1 MQKKIIALILA
12 LSMVAALF
20 VGCQTPATD
29 DPGTPMEAPATNP
42 DAEATEEPI
51 TVETFEGD
59 FTYQDSVS
67 VMATNWNPHTYQ
79 TQDDAYPSDTA
90 RIRIGLYDLIFNDEI
105 HPVEG
110 KEPFAGY
117 VVLPEMAA
125 SLPVD
130 VTEQVKAEH
139 PEFNIPEDMTSGYAY
154 TIDLNPDAC
163 WEDGTP
169 INADT
174 YVYSMQKL
182 LDPKL
187 LNYRAT
193 DYYAQ
198 NFSIAGAEEYANAGR
213 TVDLDNYAMSGYTLE
228 DLTLGEDGQYV
239 SPEGSPMFVGVNFD
253 LSWTAQSGG
262 TLQELVEA
270 SGDQYFN
277 MERWEE
283 LVALADEN
291 GLAPL
296 TEDSYAMLVSVI
308 STDAWMEDES
318 NAPCYFVERKTYPEV
333 DFSTVGLYK
342 SGDYQITLVL
352 DKALAGFNLYYSL
365 TSNWIVKE
373 DLYESCLT
381 SSTGADGVEVWSSTY
396 NTSVETTSS
405 YGPYKLVEFQTD
417 KFMRY
422 EKNENWYGW
431 TDGKHIYKDPV
442 DGKYYPMYQTTA
454 IECEV
459 VEEADTRKLMFLK
472 GELMGYGLQTE
483 DFDTYRNSDYCYAT
497 PAETIF
503 FLILNGYLEAIQ
515 NREAAADFDQS
526 QYDLETMT
534 VLEFRKAVALTYDK
548 ELFAATV
555 SPARSGGYGVI
566 GSAYVWD
573 VETGSLYRDTDQAKQ
588 ALCNAYSVDVS
599 QYASLDEAA
608 ASITGYDP
616 EAAKEFYAE
625 AFTKALEAGYI
636 TDEDGDGISDQTVR
650 IEYCISADSTFMTQ
664 TIDYLNEK
672 MAEVT
677 AGTPFEGKVQFVKS
691 APYGTDWSNKI
702 KQGLSDT
709 VLAGWSGSV
718 LDPFGLSDLYVNP
731 SYQYD
736 AAWFDATTVSMTL
749 DVEVDGEVK
758 TLTMNLRQWSD
769 ALNGLAVTA
778 DDGNTY
784 NFGNGMADPQVRL
797 TILAGI
803 ETQILGTYN
812 YLPMLQEGSMALLSQ
827 QVYYVIEEYNP
838 ILGRGGIQYL
848 KYNYN
853 DTEWAAYVAENGG
866 ELTY

>member
-1 MQKKIIALILA
+1 MQKKILA
-12 LSMVAALF
+12 LLLALVMAVAVFA
-20 VGCQTPATD
+20 GCQTPAEPSD
-29 DPGTPMEAPATNP
+29 ATSAP
-42 DAEATEEPI
+42 DASGDPSGEATDAPEAD
-51 TVETFEGD
+51 TY
-59 FTYQDSVS
+59 TYQDSVS

-79 TQDDAYPSDTA
+79 TADDAYPVDTA
-90 RIRIGLYDLIFNDEI
+90 DIRIGLYELIFNDEL

-110 KEPFAGY
+110 KEPFTGY

-139 PEFNIPEDMTSGYAY
+139 PEFGIPEDMTSGYAY

-187 LNYRAT
+187 LNYRAV
-193 DYYAQ
+193 DYYGQ

-270 SGDQYFN
+270 YGDQYFN

-296 TEDSYAMLVSVI
+296 TEDSYAMLVSLI

-333 DFSTVGLYK
+333 DYSTVGLYK

-431 TDGKHIYKDPV
+431 TDGKHEYVDPN
-442 DGKYYPMYQTTA
+442 DGQTYPMYQTTA

-459 VEEADTRKLMFLK
+459 VEEAATRKLMFLR
-472 GELMGYGLQTE
+472 GELMGYGLGSE
-483 DFDTYRNSDYCYAT
+483 DFDTYRSSEYCYAT

-515 NREAAADFDQS
+515 SREAAADFDKT

-548 ELFAATV
+548 DLFAATV
-555 SPARSGGYGVI
+555 SPARSGGYGII
-566 GSAYVWD
+566 GNAYVWD
-573 VETGSLYRDTDQAKQ
+573 VDTGALYRDTDQAKQ

-599 QYASLDEAA
+599 EYASLDEAA

-616 EAAKEFYAE
+616 EQAKVFYGE

-650 IEYCISADSTFMTQ
+650 IEYCISVDNDFMTQ

-691 APYGTDWSNKI
+691 APYGNEWSDRI
-702 KQGLSDT
+702 REGLSDT
-709 VLAGWSGSV
+709 VLAGWQGSA
-718 LDPFGLSDLYVNP
+718 LNPFSLTDQYVNP
-731 SYQYD
+731 AYMYD
-736 AAWFDATTVSMTL
+736 ANWFDATTVDMTL
-749 DVEVDGEVK
+749 ELTVDGEARSI
-758 TLTMNLRQWSD
+758 TMNLREWSD
-769 ALNGLAVTA
+769 ALNGAAVTTE
-778 DDGNTY
+778 DGNTY
-784 NFGNGMADPQVRL
+784 NFGDGMADPQDRL
-797 TILAGI
+797 TILAAI

-812 YLPMLQEGSMALLSQ
+812 YLPMLQDGSMALLSQ
-827 QVYYVIEEYNP
+827 QVYYVVEEYNP

-848 KYNYN
+848 RYNY
-853 DTEWAAYVAENGG
+853 DDAEWAAYVAENGG

>member
-1 MQKKIIALILA
+1 MQKKILA
-12 LSMVAALF
+12 LLLALVMAVAVFA
-20 VGCQTPATD
+20 GCQTPAEPSEATA
-29 DPGTPMEAPATNP
+29 APAASGDP
-42 DAEATEEPI
+42 SGEATDAPEAD
-51 TVETFEGD
+51 TY
-59 FTYQDSVS
+59 TYQDSVS

-79 TQDDAYPSDTA
+79 TTDDAYPVDTA
-90 RIRIGLYDLIFNDEI
+90 DIRIGLYELIFNDEL

-110 KEPFAGY
+110 KEPFTGY

-139 PEFNIPEDMTSGYAY
+139 PEFGIPEDMTSGYAY

-187 LNYRAT
+187 LNYRAV
-193 DYYAQ
+193 DYYGQ

-262 TLQELVEA
+262 TLQELVEGY
-270 SGDQYFN
+270 GDQYFN

-296 TEDSYAMLVSVI
+296 TEDSYAMLVSLI

-431 TDGKHIYKDPV
+431 TDGKHEYVDPN
-442 DGKYYPMYQTTA
+442 DGQTYPMYQTTA

-459 VEEADTRKLMFLK
+459 VEEAATRKLMFLR
-472 GELMGYGLQTE
+472 GELMGYGLGSE
-483 DFDTYRNSDYCYAT
+483 DFDTYRSSEYCYAT

-515 NREAAADFDQS
+515 SREAAADFDKT

-548 ELFAATV
+548 DLFAATV
-555 SPARSGGYGVI
+555 SPARSGGYGII
-566 GSAYVWD
+566 GNAYVWD
-573 VETGSLYRDTDQAKQ
+573 VDTGALYRDTDQAKQ

-599 QYASLDEAA
+599 EYASLDEAA

-616 EAAKEFYAE
+616 EQAKVFYGE

-650 IEYCISADSTFMTQ
+650 IEYCISVDNDFMTQ

-691 APYGTDWSNKI
+691 APYGNEWSDRI
-702 KQGLSDT
+702 REGLSDT
-709 VLAGWSGSV
+709 VLAGWQGST
-718 LDPFGLSDLYVNP
+718 LNPFSLTDQYVNP
-731 SYQYD
+731 ASMYD
-736 AAWFDATTVSMTL
+736 ANWFDATTVDMTL
-749 DVEVDGEVK
+749 ELTVDGEARSI
-758 TLTMNLRQWSD
+758 TMNLREWSD
-769 ALNGLAVTA
+769 ALNGAAVTA
-778 DDGNTY
+778 EDGNTY
-784 NFGNGMADPQVRL
+784 NFGDGMADSQDRL
-797 TILAGI
+797 TILAAI

-812 YLPMLQEGSMALLSQ
+812 YLPMLQDGSMALLSQ
-827 QVYYVIEEYNP
+827 QVYYVVEEYNP

-848 KYNYN
+848 RYNY
-853 DTEWAAYVAENGG
+853 DDAEWAAYVAENGG

>member
-1 MQKKIIALILA
+1 MQKKILA
-12 LSMVAALF
+12 LLLALVMAVAVFA
-20 VGCQTPATD
+20 GCQTPAEPSEATA
-29 DPGTPMEAPATNP
+29 APAASGDP
-42 DAEATEEPI
+42 SGEATDAPEAD
-51 TVETFEGD
+51 TY
-59 FTYQDSVS
+59 TYQDSVS

-79 TQDDAYPSDTA
+79 TADDAYPVDTA
-90 RIRIGLYDLIFNDEI
+90 RIRIGLYDLIFNDEL

-110 KEPFAGY
+110 KEPFTGY

-139 PEFNIPEDMTSGYAY
+139 PEFGIPEDMTSGYAY

-262 TLQELVEA
+262 TLQELVEGY
-270 SGDQYFN
+270 GDQYFN

-296 TEDSYAMLVSVI
+296 TEDSYAMLVSLI

-333 DFSTVGLYK
+333 DYSTVGLYK

-431 TDGKHIYKDPV
+431 TDGKHEYVDPN
-442 DGKYYPMYQTTA
+442 DGQTYPMYQTTA

-459 VEEADTRKLMFLK
+459 VEEAATRKLMFLR
-472 GELMGYGLQTE
+472 GELMGYGLGSE
-483 DFDTYRNSDYCYAT
+483 DFDTYRSSEYCYAT
-497 PAETIF
+497 PVETIF

-515 NREAAADFDQS
+515 SREAAADFDKT

-548 ELFAATV
+548 DLFAATV
-555 SPARSGGYGVI
+555 SPARSGAYGII
-566 GSAYVWD
+566 GNAYVWD
-573 VETGSLYRDTDQAKQ
+573 VETGALYRDTDQAKQ

-599 QYASLDEAA
+599 EYASLDEAA

-616 EAAKEFYAE
+616 EQAKVFYGE

-650 IEYCISADSTFMTQ
+650 IEYCISVDNDFMTQ

-691 APYGTDWSNKI
+691 APYGNDWSNKI
-702 KQGLSDT
+702 REGLSDT
-709 VLAGWSGSV
+709 VLAGWQGSA
-718 LDPFGLSDLYVNP
+718 LNPFSLTDQYVNP
-731 SYQYD
+731 ASMYD
-736 AAWFDATTVSMTL
+736 ANWFDATTVDMTL
-749 DVEVDGEVK
+749 ELTVDGEARSI
-758 TLTMNLRQWSD
+758 TMNLREWSD
-769 ALNGLAVTA
+769 ALNGAAVTA
-778 DDGNTY
+778 EDGNTY
-784 NFGNGMADPQVRL
+784 NFGDGMADPQDRL
-797 TILAGI
+797 TILAAI

-812 YLPMLQEGSMALLSQ
+812 YLPMLQDGSMALLSQ
-827 QVYYVIEEYNP
+827 QVYYVVEEYNP

-848 KYNYN
+848 RYNY
-853 DTEWAAYVAENGG
+853 DDAEWAAYVAENGG

>member
-1 MQKKIIALILA
+1 MQKKILA
-12 LSMVAALF
+12 LLLALVMAVAVFA
-20 VGCQTPATD
+20 GCQTPAEPSEATA
-29 DPGTPMEAPATNP
+29 APAASGDP
-42 DAEATEEPI
+42 SGEATDAPEAD
-51 TVETFEGD
+51 TY
-59 FTYQDSVS
+59 TYQDSVS

-79 TQDDAYPSDTA
+79 TTDDAYPVDTA
-90 RIRIGLYDLIFNDEI
+90 DIRIGLYELIFNDEL

-110 KEPFAGY
+110 KEPFTGY

-139 PEFNIPEDMTSGYAY
+139 PEFGIPEDMTSGYAY

-262 TLQELVEA
+262 TLQELVEGY
-270 SGDQYFN
+270 GDQYFN

-308 STDAWMEDES
+308 STDAWQEDES

-333 DFSTVGLYK
+333 DYSTVGLYK

-431 TDGKHIYKDPV
+431 TDGKHEYVDPN
-442 DGKYYPMYQTTA
+442 DGQTYPMYQTTA

-459 VEEADTRKLMFLK
+459 VEEAATRKLMFLR
-472 GELMGYGLQTE
+472 GELMSYGLGSE
-483 DFDTYRNSDYCYAT
+483 DFDTYRSSEYCYAT
-497 PAETIF
+497 PVETIF

-515 NREAAADFDQS
+515 SREAAADFDKT

-548 ELFAATV
+548 DLFAATV
-555 SPARSGGYGVI
+555 SPARSGAYGII
-566 GSAYVWD
+566 GNAYVWD
-573 VETGSLYRDTDQAKQ
+573 VDTGALYRDTDQAKQ

-599 QYASLDEAA
+599 EYASLDEAA

-616 EAAKEFYAE
+616 EQAKVFYGE

-650 IEYCISADSTFMTQ
+650 IEYCISVDNDFMTQ

-691 APYGTDWSNKI
+691 APYGNDWSNKI
-702 KQGLSDT
+702 REGLSDT
-709 VLAGWSGSV
+709 VLAGWQGSA
-718 LDPFGLSDLYVNP
+718 LNPFSLTDQYVNP
-731 SYQYD
+731 AYMYD
-736 AAWFDATTVSMTL
+736 ANWFDATTVDMTL
-749 DVEVDGEVK
+749 ELTVDGEARSI
-758 TLTMNLRQWSD
+758 TMNLREWSD
-769 ALNGLAVTA
+769 ALNGAAVTTE
-778 DDGNTY
+778 DGNTY
-784 NFGNGMADPQVRL
+784 NFGDGMADPQDRL
-797 TILAGI
+797 TILAAI

-812 YLPMLQEGSMALLSQ
+812 YLPMLQDGSMALLSQ
-827 QVYYVIEEYNP
+827 QVYYVVEEYNP

-848 KYNYN
+848 RYNY
-853 DTEWAAYVAENGG
+853 DDAEWAAYVAENGG

>member
-1 MQKKIIALILA
+1 MQKKILA
-12 LSMVAALF
+12 LLLALVMAVAVFA
-20 VGCQTPATD
+20 GCQTPAEPSEATA
-29 DPGTPMEAPATNP
+29 APAASGDP
-42 DAEATEEPI
+42 SGEATDAPEAD
-51 TVETFEGD
+51 TY
-59 FTYQDSVS
+59 TYQDSVS

-79 TQDDAYPSDTA
+79 TTDDAYPVDTA
-90 RIRIGLYDLIFNDEI
+90 DIRIGLYELIFNDEL

-110 KEPFAGY
+110 KEPFTGY

-139 PEFNIPEDMTSGYAY
+139 PEFGIPEDMTSGYAY

-187 LNYRAT
+187 LNYRAV
-193 DYYAQ
+193 DYYGQ

-270 SGDQYFN
+270 NGDQYFN

-296 TEDSYAMLVSVI
+296 TEDSYAMLVSLI

-333 DFSTVGLYK
+333 DYSTVGLYK

-405 YGPYKLVEFQTD
+405 YGPYKLVEYQTD

-431 TDGKHIYKDPV
+431 TDGKHEYVDPN
-442 DGKYYPMYQTTA
+442 DGQTYPMYQTTA

-459 VEEADTRKLMFLK
+459 VEEAATRKLMFLR
-472 GELMGYGLQTE
+472 GELMGYGLGSE
-483 DFDTYRNSDYCYAT
+483 DFDTYRSSEYCYAT

-515 NREAAADFDQS
+515 SREAAADFDKT

-548 ELFAATV
+548 DLFAATV
-555 SPARSGGYGVI
+555 SPARSGGYGII
-566 GSAYVWD
+566 GNAYVWD
-573 VETGSLYRDTDQAKQ
+573 VDTGALYRDTDQAKQ

-599 QYASLDEAA
+599 EYASLDEAA

-616 EAAKEFYAE
+616 EQAKVFYGE

-650 IEYCISADSTFMTQ
+650 IEYCISADSKFMTQ

-691 APYGTDWSNKI
+691 APYGNEWSDRI
-702 KQGLSDT
+702 REGLSDT
-709 VLAGWSGSV
+709 VLAGWQGSV
-718 LDPFGLSDLYVNP
+718 LNPFSLTDQYVNP
-731 SYQYD
+731 AYMYD
-736 AAWFDATTVSMTL
+736 ANWFDATTVDMTL
-749 DVEVDGEVK
+749 ELTVDGEARSI
-758 TLTMNLRQWSD
+758 TMNLREWSD
-769 ALNGLAVTA
+769 ALNGAAVTA
-778 DDGNTY
+778 EDGNTY
-784 NFGNGMADPQVRL
+784 NFGDGMADPQDRL
-797 TILAGI
+797 TILAAI

-827 QVYYVIEEYNP
+827 QVYYVVEEYNP

-848 KYNYN
+848 RYNY
-853 DTEWAAYVAENGG
+853 DDAEWAAYVAENGG

>member
-1 MQKKIIALILA
+1 MQKKILA
-12 LSMVAALF
+12 LLLALVMAVAVFA
-20 VGCQTPATD
+20 GCQTPAEPSEATA
-29 DPGTPMEAPATNP
+29 APAASGDP
-42 DAEATEEPI
+42 SGEATDAPEAD
-51 TVETFEGD
+51 TY
-59 FTYQDSVS
+59 TYQDSVS

-79 TQDDAYPSDTA
+79 TADDAYPVDTA
-90 RIRIGLYDLIFNDEI
+90 RIRIGLYDLIFNDEL

-110 KEPFAGY
+110 KEPFTGY

-139 PEFNIPEDMTSGYAY
+139 PEFGIPEDMTSGYAY

-262 TLQELVEA
+262 TLQELVEGY
-270 SGDQYFN
+270 GDQYFN

-431 TDGKHIYKDPV
+431 TDGKHEYVDPN
-442 DGKYYPMYQTTA
+442 DGQTYPMYQTTA

-459 VEEADTRKLMFLK
+459 VEEAATRKLMFLR
-472 GELMGYGLQTE
+472 GELMDYGLGSE
-483 DFDTYRNSDYCYAT
+483 DFDTYRSSEYCYAT
-497 PAETIF
+497 PVETIF

-515 NREAAADFDQS
+515 SREAAADFDQT

-548 ELFAATV
+548 DLFAATV
-555 SPARSGGYGVI
+555 SPARSGAYGII
-566 GSAYVWD
+566 GNAYVWD
-573 VETGSLYRDTDQAKQ
+573 VETGALYRDTDQAKQ

-599 QYASLDEAA
+599 EYASLDEAA

-616 EAAKEFYAE
+616 EQAKVFYGE

-650 IEYCISADSTFMTQ
+650 IEYCISVDNDFMTQ

-691 APYGTDWSNKI
+691 APYGNDWSNKI
-702 KQGLSDT
+702 REGLSDT
-709 VLAGWSGSV
+709 VLAGWQGSA
-718 LDPFGLSDLYVNP
+718 LNPFSLTDQYVNP
-731 SYQYD
+731 ASMYD
-736 AAWFDATTVSMTL
+736 ANWFDATTVDMTL
-749 DVEVDGEVK
+749 ELTVDGEARSI
-758 TLTMNLRQWSD
+758 TMNLREWSD
-769 ALNGLAVTA
+769 ALNGAAVTA
-778 DDGNTY
+778 EDGNTY
-784 NFGNGMADPQVRL
+784 NFGDGMADPQDRL
-797 TILAGI
+797 TILAAI

-812 YLPMLQEGSMALLSQ
+812 YLPMLQDGSMALLSQ
-827 QVYYVIEEYNP
+827 QVYYVVEEYNP

-848 KYNYN
+848 RYNY
-853 DTEWAAYVAENGG
+853 DDAEWAAYVAENGG

>member
-1 MQKKIIALILA
+1 MQKKILA
-12 LSMVAALF
+12 LLLALVMAVAVFA
-20 VGCQTPATD
+20 GCQTPAEPSEATA
-29 DPGTPMEAPATNP
+29 APAASGDP
-42 DAEATEEPI
+42 SGEATDAPEAD
-51 TVETFEGD
+51 TY
-59 FTYQDSVS
+59 TYQDSVS

-79 TQDDAYPSDTA
+79 TTDDAYPVDTA
-90 RIRIGLYDLIFNDEI
+90 DIRIGLYELIFNDEL

-110 KEPFAGY
+110 KEPFTGY

-139 PEFNIPEDMTSGYAY
+139 PEFGIPEDMTSGYAY

-187 LNYRAT
+187 LNYRAV
-193 DYYAQ
+193 DYYGQ

-270 SGDQYFN
+270 YGDQYFN

-296 TEDSYAMLVSVI
+296 TEDSYAMLVSLI

-431 TDGKHIYKDPV
+431 TDGKHEYVDPN
-442 DGKYYPMYQTTA
+442 DGQTYPMYQTTA

-459 VEEADTRKLMFLK
+459 VEEAATRKLMFLR
-472 GELMGYGLQTE
+472 GELMGYGLGSE
-483 DFDTYRNSDYCYAT
+483 DFDTYRSSEYCYAT

-515 NREAAADFDQS
+515 SREAAADFDKT

-548 ELFAATV
+548 DLFAATV
-555 SPARSGGYGVI
+555 SPARSGGYGII
-566 GSAYVWD
+566 GNAYVWD
-573 VETGSLYRDTDQAKQ
+573 VDTGALYRDTDQAKQ

-599 QYASLDEAA
+599 EYASLDEAA

-616 EAAKEFYAE
+616 EQAKVFYGE

-650 IEYCISADSTFMTQ
+650 IEYCISVDNDFMTQ

-691 APYGTDWSNKI
+691 APYGNEWSDRI
-702 KQGLSDT
+702 REGLSDT
-709 VLAGWSGSV
+709 VLAGWQGSA
-718 LDPFGLSDLYVNP
+718 LNPFSLTDQYVNP
-731 SYQYD
+731 AYMYD
-736 AAWFDATTVSMTL
+736 ANWFDATTVDMTL
-749 DVEVDGEVK
+749 ELTVDGEARSI
-758 TLTMNLRQWSD
+758 TMNLREWSD
-769 ALNGLAVTA
+769 ALNGAAVTTE
-778 DDGNTY
+778 DGNTY
-784 NFGNGMADPQVRL
+784 NFGDGMADPQDRL
-797 TILAGI
+797 TILAAI

-812 YLPMLQEGSMALLSQ
+812 YLPMLQDGSMALLSQ
-827 QVYYVIEEYNP
+827 QVYYVVEEYNP

-848 KYNYN
+848 RYNY
-853 DTEWAAYVAENGG
+853 DDAEWAAYVAENGG

>member
-1 MQKKIIALILA
+1 MQKKILA
-12 LSMVAALF
+12 LLLALVMAVAVFA
-20 VGCQTPATD
+20 GCQTPAEPSD
-29 DPGTPMEAPATNP
+29 ATSAP
-42 DAEATEEPI
+42 DASGDPSGEATDAPEAD
-51 TVETFEGD
+51 TY
-59 FTYQDSVS
+59 TYQDSVS

-79 TQDDAYPSDTA
+79 TTDDAYPVDTA
-90 RIRIGLYDLIFNDEI
+90 DIRIGLYELIFNDEL

-110 KEPFAGY
+110 KEPFTGY

-139 PEFNIPEDMTSGYAY
+139 PEFGIPEDMTSGYAY

-262 TLQELVEA
+262 TLQELVEGY
-270 SGDQYFN
+270 GDQYFN

-333 DFSTVGLYK
+333 DYSTVGLYK

-431 TDGKHIYKDPV
+431 TDGKHEYVDPN
-442 DGKYYPMYQTTA
+442 DGQTYPMYQTTA

-459 VEEADTRKLMFLK
+459 VEEAATRKLMFLR
-472 GELMGYGLQTE
+472 GELMGYGLGSE
-483 DFDTYRNSDYCYAT
+483 DFDTYRSSEYCYAT
-497 PAETIF
+497 PVETIF

-515 NREAAADFDQS
+515 SREAAADFDKT

-548 ELFAATV
+548 DLFAATV
-555 SPARSGGYGVI
+555 SPARSGAYGII
-566 GSAYVWD
+566 GNAYVWD
-573 VETGSLYRDTDQAKQ
+573 VETGALYRDTDQAKQ

-599 QYASLDEAA
+599 EYASLDEAA

-616 EAAKEFYAE
+616 EQAKVFYGE

-650 IEYCISADSTFMTQ
+650 IEYCISVDNDFMTQ

-691 APYGTDWSNKI
+691 APYGNDWSNKI
-702 KQGLSDT
+702 REGLSDT
-709 VLAGWSGSV
+709 VLAGWQGSA
-718 LDPFGLSDLYVNP
+718 LNPFSLTDQYVNP
-731 SYQYD
+731 ASMYD
-736 AAWFDATTVSMTL
+736 ANWFDATTVDMTL
-749 DVEVDGEVK
+749 ELTVDGEARSI
-758 TLTMNLRQWSD
+758 TMNLREWSD
-769 ALNGLAVTA
+769 ALNGAAVTA
-778 DDGNTY
+778 EDGNTY
-784 NFGNGMADPQVRL
+784 NFGDGMADSQDRL
-797 TILAGI
+797 TILAAI

-812 YLPMLQEGSMALLSQ
+812 YLPMLQDGSMALLSQ
-827 QVYYVIEEYNP
+827 QVYYVVEEYNP

-848 KYNYN
+848 RYNY
-853 DTEWAAYVAENGG
+853 DDAEWAAYVAENGG

>member
-1 MQKKIIALILA
+1 MQKKILA
-12 LSMVAALF
+12 LLLALVMAVAVFA
-20 VGCQTPATD
+20 GCQTPAEPSEATA
-29 DPGTPMEAPATNP
+29 APAASGDP
-42 DAEATEEPI
+42 SGEATDAPEAD
-51 TVETFEGD
+51 TY
-59 FTYQDSVS
+59 TYQDSVS

-79 TQDDAYPSDTA
+79 TADDAYPEDTA
-90 RIRIGLYDLIFNDEI
+90 GIRIGLYELIFNDEL

-110 KEPFAGY
+110 KEPFTGY

-139 PEFNIPEDMTSGYAY
+139 PEFGIPEDMTSGYAY

-187 LNYRAT
+187 LNYRAV
-193 DYYAQ
+193 DYYGQ

-270 SGDQYFN
+270 YGDQYFN

-431 TDGKHIYKDPV
+431 TDGKHEYVDPN
-442 DGKYYPMYQTTA
+442 DGQTYPMYQTTA

-459 VEEADTRKLMFLK
+459 VEEAATRKLMFLR
-472 GELMGYGLQTE
+472 GELMGYGLGSE
-483 DFDTYRNSDYCYAT
+483 DFDTYRSSEYCYAT

-515 NREAAADFDQS
+515 SREAAADFDKT

-548 ELFAATV
+548 DLFAATV
-555 SPARSGGYGVI
+555 SPARSGGYGII
-566 GSAYVWD
+566 GNAYVWD
-573 VETGSLYRDTDQAKQ
+573 VDTGALYRDTDQAKQ

-599 QYASLDEAA
+599 EYASLDEAA

-616 EAAKEFYAE
+616 EQAKVFYGE

-650 IEYCISADSTFMTQ
+650 IEYCISVDNDFMTQ

-691 APYGTDWSNKI
+691 APYGNDWSDRI
-702 KQGLSDT
+702 REGLSDT
-709 VLAGWSGSV
+709 VLAGWQGSA
-718 LDPFGLSDLYVNP
+718 LNPFSLTDQYVNP
-731 SYQYD
+731 QYMYD
-736 AAWFDATTVSMTL
+736 ANWFDATTVDMTL
-749 DVEVDGEVK
+749 ELTVDGEARSI
-758 TLTMNLRQWSD
+758 TMNLREWSD
-769 ALNGLAVTA
+769 ALNGAAVTA
-778 DDGNTY
+778 EDGNTY
-784 NFGNGMADPQVRL
+784 NFGDGMADSQDRL
-797 TILAGI
+797 TILAAI

-812 YLPMLQEGSMALLSQ
+812 YLPMLQDGSMALLSQ
-827 QVYYVIEEYNP
+827 QVYYVVEEYNP

-848 KYNYN
+848 RYNY
-853 DTEWAAYVAENGG
+853 DDAEWAAYVAENGG

>member
-1 MQKKIIALILA
+1 MQKKILA
-12 LSMVAALF
+12 LLLALVMAVAVFA
-20 VGCQTPATD
+20 GCQTPAEPSEATA
-29 DPGTPMEAPATNP
+29 APAASGDP
-42 DAEATEEPI
+42 SGEATDAPEAD
-51 TVETFEGD
+51 TY
-59 FTYQDSVS
+59 TYQDSVS

-79 TQDDAYPSDTA
+79 TTDDAYPVDTA
-90 RIRIGLYDLIFNDEI
+90 DIRIGLYELIFNDEL

-110 KEPFAGY
+110 KEPFTGY

-139 PEFNIPEDMTSGYAY
+139 PEFGIPEDMTSGYAY

-187 LNYRAT
+187 LNYRAV
-193 DYYAQ
+193 DYYGQ

-270 SGDQYFN
+270 YGDQYFN

-365 TSNWIVKE
+365 TTNWIVKE

-431 TDGKHIYKDPV
+431 TDGKHEYVDPN
-442 DGKYYPMYQTTA
+442 DGQTYPMYQTTA

-459 VEEADTRKLMFLK
+459 VEEAATRKLMFLR
-472 GELMGYGLQTE
+472 GELMGYGLGSE
-483 DFDTYRNSDYCYAT
+483 DFDTYRSSEYCYAT

-515 NREAAADFDQS
+515 SREAAADFDKT

-548 ELFAATV
+548 DLFAATV
-555 SPARSGGYGVI
+555 SPARSGAYGII
-566 GSAYVWD
+566 GNAYVWD
-573 VETGSLYRDTDQAKQ
+573 VDTGALYRDTDQAKQ

-599 QYASLDEAA
+599 EYASLDEAA

-616 EAAKEFYAE
+616 EQAKVFYGE

-650 IEYCISADSTFMTQ
+650 IEYCISVDNDFMTQ

-691 APYGTDWSNKI
+691 APYGNEWSDRI
-702 KQGLSDT
+702 REGLSDT
-709 VLAGWSGSV
+709 VLGGWQGSV
-718 LDPFGLSDLYVNP
+718 LNPFSLTDQYVNP
-731 SYQYD
+731 SYMYD
-736 AAWFDATTVSMTL
+736 ANWFDATTVDMTL
-749 DVEVDGEVK
+749 ELTVDGEARSI
-758 TLTMNLRQWSD
+758 TMNLREWSD
-769 ALNGLAVTA
+769 ALNGAAVTA
-778 DDGNTY
+778 EDGNTY
-784 NFGNGMADPQVRL
+784 NFGDGMADSQDRL
-797 TILAGI
+797 TILAAI

-812 YLPMLQEGSMALLSQ
+812 YLPMLQDGSMALLSQ
-827 QVYYVIEEYNP
+827 QVYYVVEEYNP

-848 KYNYN
+848 RYNY
-853 DTEWAAYVAENGG
+853 DDAEWAAYVAENGG

>member
-1 MQKKIIALILA
+1 MQKKILA
-12 LSMVAALF
+12 LLLALVMAVAVFA
-20 VGCQTPATD
+20 GCQTPAEPSEATA
-29 DPGTPMEAPATNP
+29 APAASGDP
-42 DAEATEEPI
+42 SGEATDAPEAD
-51 TVETFEGD
+51 TY
-59 FTYQDSVS
+59 TYQDSVV

-79 TQDDAYPSDTA
+79 TSDDAYPVDTA
-90 RIRIGLYDLIFNDEI
+90 DIRIGLYELIFNDEL

-110 KEPFAGY
+110 KEPFTGY

-139 PEFNIPEDMTSGYAY
+139 PEFGIPEDMTSGYAY

-187 LNYRAT
+187 LNYRAV
-193 DYYAQ
+193 DYYGQ

-270 SGDQYFN
+270 NGDQYFN

-296 TEDSYAMLVSVI
+296 TEDSYAMLVSLI

-333 DFSTVGLYK
+333 DYSTVGLYK

-431 TDGKHIYKDPV
+431 TDGKHEYVDPN
-442 DGKYYPMYQTTA
+442 DGQTYPMYQTTA

-459 VEEADTRKLMFLK
+459 VEEAATRKLMFLR
-472 GELMGYGLQTE
+472 GELMGYGLGSE
-483 DFDTYRNSDYCYAT
+483 DFDTYRSSEYCYAT

-515 NREAAADFDQS
+515 SREAAADFDKT

-548 ELFAATV
+548 DLFAATV
-555 SPARSGGYGVI
+555 SPARSGGYGII
-566 GSAYVWD
+566 GNAYVWD
-573 VETGSLYRDTDQAKQ
+573 VDTGALYRDTDQAKQ

-599 QYASLDEAA
+599 EYASLDEAA

-616 EAAKEFYAE
+616 EQAKVFYGE

-650 IEYCISADSTFMTQ
+650 IEYCISVDNDFMTQ

-691 APYGTDWSNKI
+691 APYGNEWSDRI
-702 KQGLSDT
+702 REGLSDT
-709 VLAGWSGSV
+709 VLAGWQGSA
-718 LDPFGLSDLYVNP
+718 LNPFSLTDQYVNP
-731 SYQYD
+731 ASMYD
-736 AAWFDATTVSMTL
+736 ANWFDATTVDMTL
-749 DVEVDGEVK
+749 ELTVDGEARSI
-758 TLTMNLRQWSD
+758 TMNLREWSD
-769 ALNGLAVTA
+769 ALNGAAVTA
-778 DDGNTY
+778 EDGNTY
-784 NFGNGMADPQVRL
+784 NFGDGMADPQDRL
-797 TILAGI
+797 TILAAI

-812 YLPMLQEGSMALLSQ
+812 YLPMLQDGSMALLSQ
-827 QVYYVIEEYNP
+827 QVYYVVEEYNP

-848 KYNYN
+848 RYNY
-853 DTEWAAYVAENGG
+853 DDAEWAAYVAENGG

>member
-1 MQKKIIALILA
+1 MQKKILA
-12 LSMVAALF
+12 LLLALVMAVAVFA
-20 VGCQTPATD
+20 GCQTPAEPSEATA
-29 DPGTPMEAPATNP
+29 APAASGDP
-42 DAEATEEPI
+42 SGEATDAPEAD
-51 TVETFEGD
+51 TY
-59 FTYQDSVS
+59 TYQDSVS

-79 TQDDAYPSDTA
+79 TADDAYPVDTA
-90 RIRIGLYDLIFNDEI
+90 RIRIGLYDLIFNDEL

-110 KEPFAGY
+110 KEPFTGY

-130 VTEQVKAEH
+130 VTKQVKAEH
-139 PEFNIPEDMTSGYAY
+139 PEFGIPEDMTSGYAY

-270 SGDQYFN
+270 YGDQCFN

-296 TEDSYAMLVSVI
+296 TEDSYAMLVSLI

-352 DKALAGFNLYYSL
+352 DKALAGFNLYYRL

-431 TDGKHIYKDPV
+431 TDGKHEYVDPN
-442 DGKYYPMYQTTA
+442 DGQTYPMYQTTA

-459 VEEADTRKLMFLK
+459 VEEAATRKLMFLR
-472 GELMGYGLQTE
+472 GELMGYGLGSE
-483 DFDTYRNSDYCYAT
+483 DFDTYRSSEYCYAT

-515 NREAAADFDQS
+515 SREAAADFDKT

-548 ELFAATV
+548 DLFAATV
-555 SPARSGGYGVI
+555 SPARSGAYGII
-566 GSAYVWD
+566 GNAYVWD
-573 VETGSLYRDTDQAKQ
+573 VDTGALYRDTDQAKQ

-599 QYASLDEAA
+599 EYASLDEAA

-616 EAAKEFYAE
+616 EQAKVFYGE

-650 IEYCISADSTFMTQ
+650 IEYCISADSKFMTQ

-691 APYGTDWSNKI
+691 APYGNEWSDKI
-702 KQGLSDT
+702 REGLSDT
-709 VLAGWSGSV
+709 VLGGWQGSA
-718 LDPFGLSDLYVNP
+718 LNPFSLTDQYVNP
-731 SYQYD
+731 SYMYD
-736 AAWFDATTVSMTL
+736 ANWFDATTVDMTL
-749 DVEVDGEVK
+749 ELTVDGEARSI
-758 TLTMNLRQWSD
+758 TMNLREWSD
-769 ALNGLAVTA
+769 ALNGAAVTA
-778 DDGNTY
+778 EDGNTY
-784 NFGNGMADPQVRL
+784 NFGDGIADPQDRL
-797 TILAGI
+797 TILAAI

-848 KYNYN
+848 RYNY
-853 DTEWAAYVAENGG
+853 DDAEWAAYVAENGG

>member
-1 MQKKIIALILA
+1 MQKKILA
-12 LSMVAALF
+12 LLLALVMAVAVFA
-20 VGCQTPATD
+20 GCQTPAEPSEATA
-29 DPGTPMEAPATNP
+29 APAASGDP
-42 DAEATEEPI
+42 SGEATDAPEAD
-51 TVETFEGD
+51 TY
-59 FTYQDSVS
+59 TYQDSVS

-79 TQDDAYPSDTA
+79 TADDAYPVDTA
-90 RIRIGLYDLIFNDEI
+90 RIRIGLYDLIFNDEL

-110 KEPFAGY
+110 KEPFTGY

-139 PEFNIPEDMTSGYAY
+139 PEFGIPEDMTSGYAY

-187 LNYRAT
+187 LNYRAV
-193 DYYAQ
+193 DYYGQ

-270 SGDQYFN
+270 NGDQYFN

-296 TEDSYAMLVSVI
+296 TEDSYAMLVSLI

-333 DFSTVGLYK
+333 DYSTVGLYK

-431 TDGKHIYKDPV
+431 TDGKHEYVDPN
-442 DGKYYPMYQTTA
+442 DGQTYPMYQTTA

-459 VEEADTRKLMFLK
+459 VEEAATRKLMFLR
-472 GELMGYGLQTE
+472 GELMVYGLGSE
-483 DFDTYRNSDYCYAT
+483 DFDTYRSSEYCYAT

-515 NREAAADFDQS
+515 SREAAADFDKT

-548 ELFAATV
+548 DLFAATV
-555 SPARSGGYGVI
+555 SPARSGGYGII
-566 GSAYVWD
+566 GNAYVWD
-573 VETGSLYRDTDQAKQ
+573 VDTGALYRDTDQAKQ

-599 QYASLDEAA
+599 EYASLDEAA

-616 EAAKEFYAE
+616 EQAKVFYGE

-650 IEYCISADSTFMTQ
+650 IEYCISVDNDFMTQ

-691 APYGTDWSNKI
+691 APYGNEWSDRI
-702 KQGLSDT
+702 REGLSDT
-709 VLAGWSGSV
+709 VLAGWQGSA
-718 LDPFGLSDLYVNP
+718 LNPFSLTDQYVNP
-731 SYQYD
+731 ASMYD
-736 AAWFDATTVSMTL
+736 ANWFDATTVDMTL
-749 DVEVDGEVK
+749 ELTVDGEARSI
-758 TLTMNLRQWSD
+758 TMNLREWSD
-769 ALNGLAVTA
+769 ALNGAAVTA
-778 DDGNTY
+778 EDGNTY
-784 NFGNGMADPQVRL
+784 NFGDGMADSQDRL
-797 TILAGI
+797 TILAAI

-812 YLPMLQEGSMALLSQ
+812 YLPMLQDGSMALLSQ
-827 QVYYVIEEYNP
+827 QVYYVVEEYNP

-848 KYNYN
+848 RYNY
-853 DTEWAAYVAENGG
+853 DDAEWAAYVAENGG

>member
-29 DPGTPMEAPATNP
+29 DPGTPTEAPATNP

-691 APYGTDWSNKI
+691 APYGNDWSNKI

>member
-1 MQKKIIALILA
+1 MQKKILA
-12 LSMVAALF
+12 LLLALVMAVAVFA
-20 VGCQTPATD
+20 GCQTPAEPSEATA
-29 DPGTPMEAPATNP
+29 APAASGDP
-42 DAEATEEPI
+42 SGEATDAPEAD
-51 TVETFEGD
+51 TY
-59 FTYQDSVS
+59 TYQDSVS

-79 TQDDAYPSDTA
+79 TTDDAYPVDTA
-90 RIRIGLYDLIFNDEI
+90 DIRIGLYELIFNDEL

-110 KEPFAGY
+110 KEPFTGY

-139 PEFNIPEDMTSGYAY
+139 PEFGIPEDMTSGYAY

-187 LNYRAT
+187 LNYRAV
-193 DYYAQ
+193 DYYGQ

-270 SGDQYFN
+270 YGDQYFN

-296 TEDSYAMLVSVI
+296 TEDSYAMLVSLI

-431 TDGKHIYKDPV
+431 TDGKHEYVDPN
-442 DGKYYPMYQTTA
+442 DGQTYPMYQTTA

-459 VEEADTRKLMFLK
+459 VEEAATRKLMFLR
-472 GELMGYGLQTE
+472 GELMGYGLGSE
-483 DFDTYRNSDYCYAT
+483 DFDTYRSSEYCYAT

-515 NREAAADFDQS
+515 SREAAADFDKT

-548 ELFAATV
+548 DLFAATV
-555 SPARSGGYGVI
+555 SPARSGGYGII
-566 GSAYVWD
+566 GNAYVWD
-573 VETGSLYRDTDQAKQ
+573 VDTGALYRDTDQAKQ

-599 QYASLDEAA
+599 EYASLDEAA

-616 EAAKEFYAE
+616 EQAKVFYGE

-650 IEYCISADSTFMTQ
+650 IEYCISVDNDFMTQ

-691 APYGTDWSNKI
+691 APYGNEWSDRI
-702 KQGLSDT
+702 REGLSDT
-709 VLAGWSGSV
+709 VLAGWQGSA
-718 LDPFGLSDLYVNP
+718 LNPFSLTDQYVNP
-731 SYQYD
+731 QYMYD
-736 AAWFDATTVSMTL
+736 ANWFDATTVDMTL
-749 DVEVDGEVK
+749 ELTVDGEARSI
-758 TLTMNLRQWSD
+758 TMNLREWSD
-769 ALNGLAVTA
+769 ALNGAAVTA
-778 DDGNTY
+778 EDGNTY
-784 NFGNGMADPQVRL
+784 NFGDGMADSQDRL
-797 TILAGI
+797 TILAAI

-812 YLPMLQEGSMALLSQ
+812 YLPMLQDGSMALLSQ
-827 QVYYVIEEYNP
+827 QVYYVVEEYNP

-848 KYNYN
+848 RYNY
-853 DTEWAAYVAENGG
+853 DDAEWAAYVAENGG

>member
-1 MQKKIIALILA
+1 MQKKILA
-12 LSMVAALF
+12 LLLALVMAVAVFA
-20 VGCQTPATD
+20 GCQTPAEPSEATA
-29 DPGTPMEAPATNP
+29 APAASGDP
-42 DAEATEEPI
+42 SGEATDAPEAD
-51 TVETFEGD
+51 TY
-59 FTYQDSVS
+59 TYQDSVS

-79 TQDDAYPSDTA
+79 TADDAYPVDTA
-90 RIRIGLYDLIFNDEI
+90 DIRIGLYELIFNDEL

-110 KEPFAGY
+110 KEPFTGY

-139 PEFNIPEDMTSGYAY
+139 PEFGIPEDMTSGYAY

-187 LNYRAT
+187 LNYRAV
-193 DYYAQ
+193 DYYGQ

-270 SGDQYFN
+270 YGDQYFN

-296 TEDSYAMLVSVI
+296 TEDSYAMLVSLI

-431 TDGKHIYKDPV
+431 TDGKHEYVDPN
-442 DGKYYPMYQTTA
+442 DGQTYPMYQTTA

-459 VEEADTRKLMFLK
+459 VEEAATRKLMFLR
-472 GELMGYGLQTE
+472 GELMGYGLGSE
-483 DFDTYRNSDYCYAT
+483 DFDTYRSSEYCYAT

-515 NREAAADFDQS
+515 SREAAADFDQT

-548 ELFAATV
+548 DLFAATV
-555 SPARSGGYGVI
+555 SPARSGGYGII
-566 GSAYVWD
+566 GNAYVWD
-573 VETGSLYRDTDQAKQ
+573 VDTGALYRDTDQAKQ

-599 QYASLDEAA
+599 EYASLDEAA

-616 EAAKEFYAE
+616 EQAKVFYGE

-650 IEYCISADSTFMTQ
+650 IEYCISVDNDFMTQ

-691 APYGTDWSNKI
+691 APYGNEWSDRI
-702 KQGLSDT
+702 REGLSDT
-709 VLAGWSGSV
+709 VLAGWQGSA
-718 LDPFGLSDLYVNP
+718 LNPFSLTDQYVNP
-731 SYQYD
+731 QYMYD
-736 AAWFDATTVSMTL
+736 ANWFDATTVDMTL
-749 DVEVDGEVK
+749 ELTVDGEARSI
-758 TLTMNLRQWSD
+758 TMNLREWSD
-769 ALNGLAVTA
+769 ALNGAAVTA
-778 DDGNTY
+778 EDGNTY
-784 NFGNGMADPQVRL
+784 NFGDGMADSQDRL
-797 TILAGI
+797 TILAAI

-812 YLPMLQEGSMALLSQ
+812 YLPMLQDGSMALLSQ
-827 QVYYVIEEYNP
+827 QVYYVVEEYNP

-848 KYNYN
+848 RYNY
-853 DTEWAAYVAENGG
+853 DDAEWAAYVAENGG

>member
-1 MQKKIIALILA
+1 MQKKILA
-12 LSMVAALF
+12 LLLALVMAVAVFA
-20 VGCQTPATD
+20 GCQTPAEPSEATA
-29 DPGTPMEAPATNP
+29 APAASGDP
-42 DAEATEEPI
+42 SGEATDAPEAD
-51 TVETFEGD
+51 TY
-59 FTYQDSVS
+59 TYQDSVS

-79 TQDDAYPSDTA
+79 TTDDAYPVDTA
-90 RIRIGLYDLIFNDEI
+90 DIRIGLYELIFNDEL

-110 KEPFAGY
+110 KEPFTGY

-139 PEFNIPEDMTSGYAY
+139 PEFGIPEDMTSGYAY

-187 LNYRAT
+187 LNYRAV
-193 DYYAQ
+193 DYYGQ

-270 SGDQYFN
+270 YGDQYFN

-296 TEDSYAMLVSVI
+296 TEDSYAMLVSLI

-431 TDGKHIYKDPV
+431 TDGKHEYVDPN
-442 DGKYYPMYQTTA
+442 DGQTYPMYQTTA

-459 VEEADTRKLMFLK
+459 VEEAATRKLMFLR
-472 GELMGYGLQTE
+472 GELMGYGLGSE
-483 DFDTYRNSDYCYAT
+483 DFDTYRSSEYCYAT

-515 NREAAADFDQS
+515 SREAAADFDKT

-548 ELFAATV
+548 DLFAATV
-555 SPARSGGYGVI
+555 SPARSGGYGII
-566 GSAYVWD
+566 GNAYVWD
-573 VETGSLYRDTDQAKQ
+573 VDTGALYRDTDQAKQ

-599 QYASLDEAA
+599 EYASLDEAA

-616 EAAKEFYAE
+616 EQAKVFYGE

-650 IEYCISADSTFMTQ
+650 IEYCISVDNDFMTQ

-691 APYGTDWSNKI
+691 APYGNEWSDRI
-702 KQGLSDT
+702 REGLSDT
-709 VLAGWSGSV
+709 VLAGWQGSA
-718 LDPFGLSDLYVNP
+718 LNPFSLTDQYVNP
-731 SYQYD
+731 AYMYD
-736 AAWFDATTVSMTL
+736 ANWFDATTVDMTL
-749 DVEVDGEVK
+749 ELTVDGEARSI
-758 TLTMNLRQWSD
+758 TMNLREWSD
-769 ALNGLAVTA
+769 ALNGAAVTA
-778 DDGNTY
+778 EDGNTY
-784 NFGNGMADPQVRL
+784 NFGDGMADPQDRL
-797 TILAGI
+797 TILAAI

-812 YLPMLQEGSMALLSQ
+812 YLPMLQDGSMALLSQ
-827 QVYYVIEEYNP
+827 QVYYVVEEYNP

-848 KYNYN
+848 RYNY
-853 DTEWAAYVAENGG
+853 DDAEWAAYVAENGG

>member
-1 MQKKIIALILA
+1 MQKKILA
-12 LSMVAALF
+12 LLLALVMAVAVFA
-20 VGCQTPATD
+20 GCQTPAEPSEATA
-29 DPGTPMEAPATNP
+29 APAASGDP
-42 DAEATEEPI
+42 SGEATDAPEAD
-51 TVETFEGD
+51 TY
-59 FTYQDSVS
+59 TYQDSVS

-79 TQDDAYPSDTA
+79 TADDAYPVDTA
-90 RIRIGLYDLIFNDEI
+90 RIRIGLYDLIFNDEL

-110 KEPFAGY
+110 KEPFTGY

-139 PEFNIPEDMTSGYAY
+139 PEFGIPEDMTSGYAY

-262 TLQELVEA
+262 TLQELVEGY
-270 SGDQYFN
+270 GDQYFN

-333 DFSTVGLYK
+333 DYSTVGLYK

-431 TDGKHIYKDPV
+431 TDGKHEYVDPN
-442 DGKYYPMYQTTA
+442 DGQTYPMYQTTA

-459 VEEADTRKLMFLK
+459 VEEAATRKLMFLR
-472 GELMGYGLQTE
+472 GELMSYGLGSE
-483 DFDTYRNSDYCYAT
+483 DFDTYRSSEYCYAT
-497 PAETIF
+497 PVETIF

-515 NREAAADFDQS
+515 SREAAADFDKT

-548 ELFAATV
+548 DLFAATV
-555 SPARSGGYGVI
+555 SPARSGAYGII
-566 GSAYVWD
+566 GNAYVWD
-573 VETGSLYRDTDQAKQ
+573 VETGALYRDTDQAKQ

-599 QYASLDEAA
+599 EYASLDEAA

-616 EAAKEFYAE
+616 EQAKVFYGE

-650 IEYCISADSTFMTQ
+650 IEYCISVDNDFMTQ

-691 APYGTDWSNKI
+691 APYGNDWSNKI
-702 KQGLSDT
+702 REGLSDT
-709 VLAGWSGSV
+709 VLAGWQGSA
-718 LDPFGLSDLYVNP
+718 LNPFSLTDQYVNP
-731 SYQYD
+731 ASMYD
-736 AAWFDATTVSMTL
+736 ANWFDATTVDMTL
-749 DVEVDGEVK
+749 ELTVDGEARSI
-758 TLTMNLRQWSD
+758 TMNLREWSD
-769 ALNGLAVTA
+769 ALNGAAVTA
-778 DDGNTY
+778 EDGNTY
-784 NFGNGMADPQVRL
+784 NFGDGMADPQDRL
-797 TILAGI
+797 TILAAI

-812 YLPMLQEGSMALLSQ
+812 YLPMLQDGSMALLSQ
-827 QVYYVIEEYNP
+827 QVYYVVEEYNP

-848 KYNYN
+848 RYNY
-853 DTEWAAYVAENGG
+853 DDAEWAAYVAENGG

>member
-1 MQKKIIALILA
+1 MQKKILA
-12 LSMVAALF
+12 LLLALVMAVAVFA
-20 VGCQTPATD
+20 GCQTPAEPSD
-29 DPGTPMEAPATNP
+29 ATSAP
-42 DAEATEEPI
+42 DASGDPSGEATDAPEAD
-51 TVETFEGD
+51 TY
-59 FTYQDSVS
+59 TYQDSVS

-79 TQDDAYPSDTA
+79 TTDDAYPVDTA
-90 RIRIGLYDLIFNDEI
+90 DIRIGLYDLIFNDEL

-110 KEPFAGY
+110 KEPFTGY

-139 PEFNIPEDMTSGYAY
+139 PEFGIPEDMTSGYAY

-187 LNYRAT
+187 LNYRAV
-193 DYYAQ
+193 DYYGQ

-253 LSWTAQSGG
+253 LSWTAQNGG

-270 SGDQYFN
+270 YGDQYFN

-296 TEDSYAMLVSVI
+296 TEDSYAMLVSLI

-431 TDGKHIYKDPV
+431 TDGKHEYVDPN
-442 DGKYYPMYQTTA
+442 DGQTYPMYQTTA

-459 VEEADTRKLMFLK
+459 VEEAATRKLMFLR
-472 GELMGYGLQTE
+472 GELMGYGLGSE
-483 DFDTYRNSDYCYAT
+483 DFDTYRSSEYCYAT

-515 NREAAADFDQS
+515 SREAAADFDQT

-548 ELFAATV
+548 DLFAATV
-555 SPARSGGYGVI
+555 SPARSGGYGII
-566 GSAYVWD
+566 GNAYVWD
-573 VETGSLYRDTDQAKQ
+573 VDTGALYRDTDQAKQ

-599 QYASLDEAA
+599 EYASLDEAA

-616 EAAKEFYAE
+616 EQAKVFYGE

-650 IEYCISADSTFMTQ
+650 IEYCISADSKFMTQ

-691 APYGTDWSNKI
+691 APYGNEWSDRI
-702 KQGLSDT
+702 REGLSDT
-709 VLAGWSGSV
+709 VLAGWQGSA
-718 LDPFGLSDLYVNP
+718 LNPFSLTDQYVNP
-731 SYQYD
+731 AYMYD
-736 AAWFDATTVSMTL
+736 ANWFDATTVDMTL
-749 DVEVDGEVK
+749 ELTVDGEARSI
-758 TLTMNLRQWSD
+758 TMNLREWSD
-769 ALNGLAVTA
+769 ALNGAAVTTE
-778 DDGNTY
+778 DGNTY
-784 NFGNGMADPQVRL
+784 NFGDGMADPQDRL
-797 TILAGI
+797 TILAAI

-827 QVYYVIEEYNP
+827 QVYYVVEEYNP
-838 ILGRGGIQYL
+838 ILGRGDIQYL
-848 KYNYN
+848 RYNY
-853 DTEWAAYVAENGG
+853 DDAEWAAYVAENGG

>member
-1 MQKKIIALILA
+1 MQKKILA
-12 LSMVAALF
+12 LLLALVMAVAVFA
-20 VGCQTPATD
+20 GCQTPAEPSEATA
-29 DPGTPMEAPATNP
+29 APAASGDP
-42 DAEATEEPI
+42 SGEATDAPEAD
-51 TVETFEGD
+51 TY
-59 FTYQDSVS
+59 TYQDSVS

-79 TQDDAYPSDTA
+79 TTDDAYPVDTA
-90 RIRIGLYDLIFNDEI
+90 DIRIGLYELIFNDEL

-110 KEPFAGY
+110 KEPFTGY

-139 PEFNIPEDMTSGYAY
+139 PEFGIPEDMTSGYAY

-187 LNYRAT
+187 LNYRAV
-193 DYYAQ
+193 DYYGQ

-262 TLQELVEA
+262 TLQELVEGN
-270 SGDQYFN
+270 GDQYFN

-296 TEDSYAMLVSVI
+296 TEDSYAMLVSLI

-431 TDGKHIYKDPV
+431 TDGKHEYVDPN
-442 DGKYYPMYQTTA
+442 DGQTYPMYQTTA

-459 VEEADTRKLMFLK
+459 VEEAATRKLMFLR
-472 GELMGYGLQTE
+472 GELMGYGLGSE
-483 DFDTYRNSDYCYAT
+483 DFDTYRSSEYCYAT

-515 NREAAADFDQS
+515 SREAAADFDKT

-548 ELFAATV
+548 DLFAATV
-555 SPARSGGYGVI
+555 SPARSGGYGII
-566 GSAYVWD
+566 GNAYVWD
-573 VETGSLYRDTDQAKQ
+573 VDTGALYRDTDQAKQ

-599 QYASLDEAA
+599 EYASLDEAA

-616 EAAKEFYAE
+616 EQAKVFYGE

-650 IEYCISADSTFMTQ
+650 IEYCISVDNDFMTQ

-691 APYGTDWSNKI
+691 APYGNEWSDRI
-702 KQGLSDT
+702 REGLSDT
-709 VLAGWSGSV
+709 VLAGWQGSA
-718 LDPFGLSDLYVNP
+718 LNPFSLTDQYVNP
-731 SYQYD
+731 ASMYD
-736 AAWFDATTVSMTL
+736 ANWFDATTVDMTL
-749 DVEVDGEVK
+749 ELTVDGEARSI
-758 TLTMNLRQWSD
+758 TMNLREWSD
-769 ALNGLAVTA
+769 ALNGAAVTA
-778 DDGNTY
+778 EDGNTY
-784 NFGNGMADPQVRL
+784 NFGDGMADSQDRL
-797 TILAGI
+797 TILAAI

-812 YLPMLQEGSMALLSQ
+812 YLPMLQDGSMALLSQ
-827 QVYYVIEEYNP
+827 QVYYVVEEYNP

-848 KYNYN
+848 RYNY
-853 DTEWAAYVAENGG
+853 DDAEWAAYVAENGG

>member
-1 MQKKIIALILA
+1 MQKKILA
-12 LSMVAALF
+12 LLLALVMAVAVFA
-20 VGCQTPATD
+20 GCQTPAEPSEATA
-29 DPGTPMEAPATNP
+29 APAASGDP
-42 DAEATEEPI
+42 SGEATDAPEAD
-51 TVETFEGD
+51 TY
-59 FTYQDSVS
+59 TYQDSVS

-79 TQDDAYPSDTA
+79 TADDAYPVDTA
-90 RIRIGLYDLIFNDEI
+90 RIRIGLYDLIFNDEL

-110 KEPFAGY
+110 KEPFTGY

-139 PEFNIPEDMTSGYAY
+139 PEFGIPEDMTSGYAY

-270 SGDQYFN
+270 YGDQYFN

-333 DFSTVGLYK
+333 DYSTVGLYK

-431 TDGKHIYKDPV
+431 TDGKHEYVDPN
-442 DGKYYPMYQTTA
+442 DGQTYPMYQTTA

-459 VEEADTRKLMFLK
+459 VEEAATRKLMFLR
-472 GELMGYGLQTE
+472 GELMGYGLGSE
-483 DFDTYRNSDYCYAT
+483 DFDTYRSSEYCYAT

-515 NREAAADFDQS
+515 SREAAADFDQT

-548 ELFAATV
+548 DLFAATV
-555 SPARSGGYGVI
+555 SPARSGGYGII
-566 GSAYVWD
+566 GNAYVWD
-573 VETGSLYRDTDQAKQ
+573 VDTGALYRDTDQAKQ

-599 QYASLDEAA
+599 EYASLDEAA

-616 EAAKEFYAE
+616 EQAKVFYGE

-650 IEYCISADSTFMTQ
+650 IEYCISVDNDFMTQ

-691 APYGTDWSNKI
+691 APYGNDWSNKI
-702 KQGLSDT
+702 REGLSDT
-709 VLAGWSGSV
+709 VLAGWQGSA
-718 LDPFGLSDLYVNP
+718 LNPFSLTDQYVNP
-731 SYQYD
+731 ASMYD
-736 AAWFDATTVSMTL
+736 ANWFDATTVDMTL
-749 DVEVDGEVK
+749 ELTVDGEARSI
-758 TLTMNLRQWSD
+758 TMNLREWSD
-769 ALNGLAVTA
+769 ALNGAAVTA
-778 DDGNTY
+778 EDGNTY
-784 NFGNGMADPQVRL
+784 NFGDGMADSQDRL
-797 TILAGI
+797 TILAAI

-812 YLPMLQEGSMALLSQ
+812 YLPMLQDGSMALLSQ
-827 QVYYVIEEYNP
+827 QVYYVVEEYNP

-848 KYNYN
+848 RYNY
-853 DTEWAAYVAENGG
+853 DDAEWAAYVAENGG

>member
-1 MQKKIIALILA
+1 MQKKILA
-12 LSMVAALF
+12 LLLALVMAVAVFA
-20 VGCQTPATD
+20 GCQTPAEPSEATA
-29 DPGTPMEAPATNP
+29 APAASGDP
-42 DAEATEEPI
+42 SGEATDAPEAD
-51 TVETFEGD
+51 TY
-59 FTYQDSVS
+59 TYQDSVS

-79 TQDDAYPSDTA
+79 TTDDAYPVDTA
-90 RIRIGLYDLIFNDEI
+90 DIRIGLYELIFNDEL

-110 KEPFAGY
+110 KEPFTGY

-139 PEFNIPEDMTSGYAY
+139 PEFGIPEDMTSGYAY

-262 TLQELVEA
+262 TLQELVEGY
-270 SGDQYFN
+270 GDQYFN

-308 STDAWMEDES
+308 STDAWQEDES

-333 DFSTVGLYK
+333 DYSTVGLYK

-431 TDGKHIYKDPV
+431 TDGKHEYVDPN
-442 DGKYYPMYQTTA
+442 DGQTYPMYQTTA

-459 VEEADTRKLMFLK
+459 VEEAATRKLMFLR
-472 GELMGYGLQTE
+472 GELMSYGLGSE
-483 DFDTYRNSDYCYAT
+483 DFDTYRSSEYCYAT

-515 NREAAADFDQS
+515 SREAAADFDKT

-548 ELFAATV
+548 DLFAATV
-555 SPARSGGYGVI
+555 SPARSGAYGII
-566 GSAYVWD
+566 GNAYVWD
-573 VETGSLYRDTDQAKQ
+573 VDTGALYRDTDQAKQ

-599 QYASLDEAA
+599 EYASLDEAA

-616 EAAKEFYAE
+616 EQAKVFYGE

-650 IEYCISADSTFMTQ
+650 IEYCISVDNDFMTQ

-691 APYGTDWSNKI
+691 APYGNDWSNKI
-702 KQGLSDT
+702 REGLSDT
-709 VLAGWSGSV
+709 VLGGWQGSA
-718 LDPFGLSDLYVNP
+718 LNPFSLTDQYTNP
-731 SYQYD
+731 QYMYD
-736 AAWFDATTVSMTL
+736 ANWFDATTVDMTL
-749 DVEVDGEVK
+749 ELTVDGEARSI
-758 TLTMNLRQWSD
+758 TMNLREWSD
-769 ALNGLAVTA
+769 ALNGAAVTTE
-778 DDGNTY
+778 DGNTY
-784 NFGNGMADPQVRL
+784 NFGDGMADPQDRL
-797 TILAGI
+797 TILAAI

-812 YLPMLQEGSMALLSQ
+812 YLPMLQDGSMALLSQ
-827 QVYYVIEEYNP
+827 QVYYVVEEYNP

-848 KYNYN
+848 RYNY
-853 DTEWAAYVAENGG
+853 DDAEWAAYVAENGG

>member
-29 DPGTPMEAPATNP
+29 DPGTPTEAPATNP

-318 NAPCYFVERKTYPEV
+318 NAPCYFVERKTYPEM

>member
-1 MQKKIIALILA
+1 MQKKILA
-12 LSMVAALF
+12 LLLALVMAVAVFA
-20 VGCQTPATD
+20 GCQTPAEPSEATA
-29 DPGTPMEAPATNP
+29 APAASGDP
-42 DAEATEEPI
+42 SGEATDAPEAD
-51 TVETFEGD
+51 TY
-59 FTYQDSVS
+59 TYQDSVS

-79 TQDDAYPSDTA
+79 TTDDAYPVDTA
-90 RIRIGLYDLIFNDEI
+90 DIRIGLYELIFNDEL

-110 KEPFAGY
+110 KEPFTGY

-139 PEFNIPEDMTSGYAY
+139 PEFGIPEDMTSGYAY

-187 LNYRAT
+187 LNYRAV
-193 DYYAQ
+193 DYYGQ

-270 SGDQYFN
+270 NGDQYFN

-296 TEDSYAMLVSVI
+296 TEDSYAMLVSLI

-431 TDGKHIYKDPV
+431 TDGKHEYVDPN
-442 DGKYYPMYQTTA
+442 DGQTYPMYQTTA

-459 VEEADTRKLMFLK
+459 VEEAATRKLMFLR
-472 GELMGYGLQTE
+472 GELMGYGLGSE
-483 DFDTYRNSDYCYAT
+483 DFDTYRSSEYCYAT

-515 NREAAADFDQS
+515 SREAAADFDKT

-548 ELFAATV
+548 DLFAATV
-555 SPARSGGYGVI
+555 SPARSGGYGII
-566 GSAYVWD
+566 GNAYVWD
-573 VETGSLYRDTDQAKQ
+573 VDTGALYRDTDQAKQ

-599 QYASLDEAA
+599 EYASLDEAA

-616 EAAKEFYAE
+616 EQAKVFYGE

-650 IEYCISADSTFMTQ
+650 IEYCISVDNDFMTQ

-691 APYGTDWSNKI
+691 APYGNEWSDRI
-702 KQGLSDT
+702 REGLSDT
-709 VLAGWSGSV
+709 VLAGWQGSA
-718 LDPFGLSDLYVNP
+718 LNPFSLTDQYVNP
-731 SYQYD
+731 ASMYD
-736 AAWFDATTVSMTL
+736 ANWFDATTVDMTL
-749 DVEVDGEVK
+749 ELTVDGEARSI
-758 TLTMNLRQWSD
+758 TMNLREWSD
-769 ALNGLAVTA
+769 ALNGAAVTA
-778 DDGNTY
+778 EDGNTY
-784 NFGNGMADPQVRL
+784 NFGDGMADSQDRL
-797 TILAGI
+797 TILAAI

-812 YLPMLQEGSMALLSQ
+812 YLPMLQDGSMALLSQ
-827 QVYYVIEEYNP
+827 QVYYVVEEYNP

-848 KYNYN
+848 RYNY
-853 DTEWAAYVAENGG
+853 DDAEWAAYVAENGG

>member
-1 MQKKIIALILA
+1 MQKKILA
-12 LSMVAALF
+12 LLLALVMAVAVFA
-20 VGCQTPATD
+20 GCQTPAEPSEATA
-29 DPGTPMEAPATNP
+29 APAASGDP
-42 DAEATEEPI
+42 SGEATDAPEAD
-51 TVETFEGD
+51 TY
-59 FTYQDSVS
+59 TYQDSVS

-79 TQDDAYPSDTA
+79 TADDAYPVDTA
-90 RIRIGLYDLIFNDEI
+90 RIRIGLYDLIFNDEL

-110 KEPFAGY
+110 KEPFTGY

-139 PEFNIPEDMTSGYAY
+139 PEFGIPEDMTSGYAY

-187 LNYRAT
+187 LNYRAV
-193 DYYAQ
+193 DYYGQ

-270 SGDQYFN
+270 YGDQYFN

-296 TEDSYAMLVSVI
+296 TEDSYAMLVSLI

-431 TDGKHIYKDPV
+431 TDGKHEYVDPN
-442 DGKYYPMYQTTA
+442 DGQTYPMYQTTA

-459 VEEADTRKLMFLK
+459 VEEAATRKLMFLR
-472 GELMGYGLQTE
+472 GELMDYGLGSE
-483 DFDTYRNSDYCYAT
+483 DFDTYRSSEYCYAT

-515 NREAAADFDQS
+515 SREAAADFDQT

-548 ELFAATV
+548 DLFAATV
-555 SPARSGGYGVI
+555 SPARSGGYGII
-566 GSAYVWD
+566 GNAYVWD
-573 VETGSLYRDTDQAKQ
+573 VDTGALYRDTDQAKQ

-599 QYASLDEAA
+599 EYASLDEAA

-616 EAAKEFYAE
+616 EQAKVFYGE

-650 IEYCISADSTFMTQ
+650 IEYCISADSKFMTQ

-691 APYGTDWSNKI
+691 APYGNEWSDRI
-702 KQGLSDT
+702 REGLSDT
-709 VLAGWSGSV
+709 VLAGWQGSA
-718 LDPFGLSDLYVNP
+718 LNPFSLTDQYVNP
-731 SYQYD
+731 AYMYD
-736 AAWFDATTVSMTL
+736 ANWFDATTVDMTL
-749 DVEVDGEVK
+749 ELTVDGEARSI
-758 TLTMNLRQWSD
+758 TMNLREWSD
-769 ALNGLAVTA
+769 ALNGAAVTTE
-778 DDGNTY
+778 DGNTY
-784 NFGNGMADPQVRL
+784 NFGDGMADPQDRL
-797 TILAGI
+797 TILAAI

-827 QVYYVIEEYNP
+827 QVYYVVEEYNP

-848 KYNYN
+848 RYNY
-853 DTEWAAYVAENGG
+853 DDAEWAAYVAENGG

>member
-1 MQKKIIALILA
+1 MQKKILA
-12 LSMVAALF
+12 LLLALVMAVAVFA
-20 VGCQTPATD
+20 GCQTPAEPSEATA
-29 DPGTPMEAPATNP
+29 APAASGDP
-42 DAEATEEPI
+42 SGEATDAPEAD
-51 TVETFEGD
+51 TY
-59 FTYQDSVS
+59 TYQDSVS

-79 TQDDAYPSDTA
+79 TTDDAYPVDTA
-90 RIRIGLYDLIFNDEI
+90 DIRIGLYELIFNDEL

-110 KEPFAGY
+110 KEPFTGY

-139 PEFNIPEDMTSGYAY
+139 PEFGIPEDMTSGYAY

-187 LNYRAT
+187 LNYRAV
-193 DYYAQ
+193 DYYGQ

-270 SGDQYFN
+270 YGDQYFN

-365 TSNWIVKE
+365 TTNWIVKE

-431 TDGKHIYKDPV
+431 TDGKHEYVDPN
-442 DGKYYPMYQTTA
+442 DGQTYPMYQTTA

-459 VEEADTRKLMFLK
+459 VEEAATRKLMFLR
-472 GELMGYGLQTE
+472 GELMGYGLGSE
-483 DFDTYRNSDYCYAT
+483 DFDTYRSSEYCYAT

-515 NREAAADFDQS
+515 SREAAADFDKT

-548 ELFAATV
+548 DLFAATV
-555 SPARSGGYGVI
+555 SPARSGAYGII
-566 GSAYVWD
+566 GNAYVWD
-573 VETGSLYRDTDQAKQ
+573 VDTGALYRDTDQAKQ

-599 QYASLDEAA
+599 EYASLDEAA

-616 EAAKEFYAE
+616 EQAKVFYGE

-650 IEYCISADSTFMTQ
+650 IEYCISVDNDFMTQ

-691 APYGTDWSNKI
+691 APYGNEWSDRI
-702 KQGLSDT
+702 REGLSDT
-709 VLAGWSGSV
+709 VLGGWQGSV
-718 LDPFGLSDLYVNP
+718 LNPFSLTDQYVNP
-731 SYQYD
+731 SYMYD
-736 AAWFDATTVSMTL
+736 ANWFDATTVDMTL
-749 DVEVDGEVK
+749 ELTVDGEARSI
-758 TLTMNLRQWSD
+758 TMNLREWSD
-769 ALNGLAVTA
+769 ALNGAAVTTE
-778 DDGNTY
+778 DGNTY
-784 NFGNGMADPQVRL
+784 NFGDGMADPQDRL
-797 TILAGI
+797 TILAAI

-812 YLPMLQEGSMALLSQ
+812 YLPMLQDGSMALLSQ
-827 QVYYVIEEYNP
+827 QVYYVVEEYNP

-848 KYNYN
+848 RYNY
-853 DTEWAAYVAENGG
+853 DDAEWAAYVAENGG

>member
-29 DPGTPMEAPATNP
+29 DPGTPTEAPATNP

-110 KEPFAGY
+110 KEDFTGY

-373 DLYESCLT
+373 DIYEECLSV
-381 SSTGADGVEVWSSTY
+381 SSDDHGNEVWTSTY

-405 YGPYKLVEFQTD
+405 YGPYKLVEYQTD
-417 KFMRY
+417 KFMRF

-709 VLAGWSGSV
+709 VLGGWGGSV

-803 ETQILGTYN
+803 ETQVLGTYN
-812 YLPMLQEGSMALLSQ
+812 YLPMLQDGSMALLSQ

>member
-1 MQKKIIALILA
+1 MQKKILA
-12 LSMVAALF
+12 LLLALVMAVAVFA
-20 VGCQTPATD
+20 GCQTPAEPSEATA
-29 DPGTPMEAPATNP
+29 APAASGDP
-42 DAEATEEPI
+42 SGEATDAPEAD
-51 TVETFEGD
+51 TY
-59 FTYQDSVS
+59 TYQDSVS

-79 TQDDAYPSDTA
+79 TADDAYPVDTA
-90 RIRIGLYDLIFNDEI
+90 RIRIGLYDLIFNDEL

-110 KEPFAGY
+110 KEPFTGY

-139 PEFNIPEDMTSGYAY
+139 PEFGIPEDMTSGYAY

-262 TLQELVEA
+262 TLQELVEGY
-270 SGDQYFN
+270 GDQYFN

-333 DFSTVGLYK
+333 DYSTVGLYK

-431 TDGKHIYKDPV
+431 TDGKHEYVDPN
-442 DGKYYPMYQTTA
+442 DGQTYPMYQTTA

-459 VEEADTRKLMFLK
+459 VEEAATRKLMFLR
-472 GELMGYGLQTE
+472 GELMGYGLGSE
-483 DFDTYRNSDYCYAT
+483 DFDTYRSSEYCYAT
-497 PAETIF
+497 PVETIF

-515 NREAAADFDQS
+515 SREAAADFDKT

-548 ELFAATV
+548 DLFAATV
-555 SPARSGGYGVI
+555 SPARSGAYGII
-566 GSAYVWD
+566 GNAYVWD
-573 VETGSLYRDTDQAKQ
+573 VETGALYRDTDQAKQ

-599 QYASLDEAA
+599 EYASLDEAA

-616 EAAKEFYAE
+616 EQAKVFYGE

-650 IEYCISADSTFMTQ
+650 IEYCISVDNDFMTQ

-691 APYGTDWSNKI
+691 APYGNDWSNKI
-702 KQGLSDT
+702 RDGLSDT
-709 VLAGWSGSV
+709 VLGGWQGSA
-718 LDPFGLSDLYVNP
+718 LNPFSLTDQYTNP
-731 SYQYD
+731 QYMYD
-736 AAWFDATTVSMTL
+736 ANWFDATTVDMTL
-749 DVEVDGEVK
+749 ELTVDGEARSI
-758 TLTMNLRQWSD
+758 TMNLREWSD
-769 ALNGLAVTA
+769 ALNGAAVTA
-778 DDGNTY
+778 EDGNTY
-784 NFGNGMADPQVRL
+784 NFGDGMADQQDRL
-797 TILAGI
+797 TILAAI

-812 YLPMLQEGSMALLSQ
+812 YLPMLQDGSMALLSQ
-827 QVYYVIEEYNP
+827 QVYYVVEEYNP

-848 KYNYN
+848 RYNY
-853 DTEWAAYVAENGG
+853 DDAEWAAYVAENGG

>member
-1 MQKKIIALILA
+1 MQKKILA
-12 LSMVAALF
+12 LLLALVMAVAVFA
-20 VGCQTPATD
+20 GCQTPAEPSEATA
-29 DPGTPMEAPATNP
+29 APAASGDP
-42 DAEATEEPI
+42 SGEATDAPEADAG
-51 TVETFEGD
+51 TY
-59 FTYQDSVS
+59 TYQDSVS

-79 TQDDAYPSDTA
+79 TADDAYPVDTA
-90 RIRIGLYDLIFNDEI
+90 RIRIGLYDLIFNDEL

-110 KEPFAGY
+110 KEPFTGY

-139 PEFNIPEDMTSGYAY
+139 PEFGIPEDMTSGYAY

-187 LNYRAT
+187 LNYRAV

-270 SGDQYFN
+270 YGDQYFN

-333 DFSTVGLYK
+333 DYSTVGLYK

-431 TDGKHIYKDPV
+431 TDGKHEYVDPN
-442 DGKYYPMYQTTA
+442 DGQTYPMYQTTA

-459 VEEADTRKLMFLK
+459 VEEAATRKLMFLR
-472 GELMGYGLQTE
+472 GELMGYGLGSE
-483 DFDTYRNSDYCYAT
+483 DFDTYRSSEYCYAT

-515 NREAAADFDQS
+515 SREAAADFDQT

-548 ELFAATV
+548 DLFAATV
-555 SPARSGGYGVI
+555 SPARSGAYGII
-566 GSAYVWD
+566 GNAYVWD
-573 VETGSLYRDTDQAKQ
+573 VETGALYRDTDQAKQ

-599 QYASLDEAA
+599 EYASLDEAA

-616 EAAKEFYAE
+616 EQAKVFYGE

-650 IEYCISADSTFMTQ
+650 IEYCISVDNDFMTQ

-691 APYGTDWSNKI
+691 APYGNDWSNKI
-702 KQGLSDT
+702 REGLSDT
-709 VLAGWSGSV
+709 VLAGWQGSA
-718 LDPFGLSDLYVNP
+718 LNPFSLTDQYVNP
-731 SYQYD
+731 ASMYD
-736 AAWFDATTVSMTL
+736 ANWFDATTVDMTL
-749 DVEVDGEVK
+749 ELTVDGEARSI
-758 TLTMNLRQWSD
+758 TMNLREWSD
-769 ALNGLAVTA
+769 ALNGAAVTA
-778 DDGNTY
+778 EDGNTY
-784 NFGNGMADPQVRL
+784 NFGDGMADSQDRL
-797 TILAGI
+797 TILAAI

-812 YLPMLQEGSMALLSQ
+812 YLPMLQDGSMALLSQ
-827 QVYYVIEEYNP
+827 QVYYVVEEYNP

-848 KYNYN
+848 RYNY
-853 DTEWAAYVAENGG
+853 DDAEWAAYVAENGG

>member
-1 MQKKIIALILA
+1 MQKKILA
-12 LSMVAALF
+12 LLLALVMAVAVFA
-20 VGCQTPATD
+20 GCQTPAEPSD
-29 DPGTPMEAPATNP
+29 ATSAP
-42 DAEATEEPI
+42 DASGDPSGEATDAPEAD
-51 TVETFEGD
+51 TY
-59 FTYQDSVS
+59 TYQDSVS

-79 TQDDAYPSDTA
+79 TTDDAYPVDTA
-90 RIRIGLYDLIFNDEI
+90 DIRIGLYELIFNDEL

-110 KEPFAGY
+110 KEPFTGY

-139 PEFNIPEDMTSGYAY
+139 PEFGIPEDMTSGYAY

-187 LNYRAT
+187 LNYRAV
-193 DYYAQ
+193 DYYGQ

-270 SGDQYFN
+270 YGDQYFN

-296 TEDSYAMLVSVI
+296 TEDSYAMLVSLI

-431 TDGKHIYKDPV
+431 TDGKHEYVDPN
-442 DGKYYPMYQTTA
+442 DGQTYPMYQTTA

-459 VEEADTRKLMFLK
+459 VEEAATRKLMFLR
-472 GELMGYGLQTE
+472 GELMGYGLGSE
-483 DFDTYRNSDYCYAT
+483 DFDTYRSSEYCYAT

-515 NREAAADFDQS
+515 SREAAADFDKT

-548 ELFAATV
+548 DLFAATV
-555 SPARSGGYGVI
+555 SPARSGGYGII
-566 GSAYVWD
+566 GNAYVWD
-573 VETGSLYRDTDQAKQ
+573 VDTGALYRDTDQAKQ

-599 QYASLDEAA
+599 EYASLDEAA

-616 EAAKEFYAE
+616 EQAKVFYGE

-650 IEYCISADSTFMTQ
+650 IEYCISVDNDFMTQ

-691 APYGTDWSNKI
+691 APYGNEWSDRI
-702 KQGLSDT
+702 REGLSDT
-709 VLAGWSGSV
+709 VLAGWQGSA
-718 LDPFGLSDLYVNP
+718 LNPFSLTDQYTNP
-731 SYQYD
+731 QYMYD
-736 AAWFDATTVSMTL
+736 ANWFDATTVDMTL
-749 DVEVDGEVK
+749 ELTVDGEARSI
-758 TLTMNLRQWSD
+758 TMNLREWSD
-769 ALNGLAVTA
+769 ALNGAAVTA
-778 DDGNTY
+778 EDGNTY
-784 NFGNGMADPQVRL
+784 NFGDGMADSQDRL
-797 TILAGI
+797 TILAAI

-812 YLPMLQEGSMALLSQ
+812 YLPMLQDGSMALLSQ
-827 QVYYVIEEYNP
+827 QVYYVVEEYNP

-848 KYNYN
+848 RYNY
-853 DTEWAAYVAENGG
+853 DDAEWAAYVAENGG

>member
-1 MQKKIIALILA
+1 MQKKILA
-12 LSMVAALF
+12 LLLALVMAVAVFA
-20 VGCQTPATD
+20 GCQTPAEPSD
-29 DPGTPMEAPATNP
+29 ATSAP
-42 DAEATEEPI
+42 DASGDPSGEATDAPEAD
-51 TVETFEGD
+51 TY
-59 FTYQDSVS
+59 TYQDSVS

-79 TQDDAYPSDTA
+79 TADDGYPVDTA
-90 RIRIGLYDLIFNDEI
+90 RIRIGLYDLIFNDEL

-110 KEPFAGY
+110 KEPFTGY

-139 PEFNIPEDMTSGYAY
+139 PEFGIPEDMTSGYAY

-187 LNYRAT
+187 LNYRAV
-193 DYYAQ
+193 DYYGK

-270 SGDQYFN
+270 NGDQYFN

-296 TEDSYAMLVSVI
+296 TEDSYAMLVSLI

-352 DKALAGFNLYYSL
+352 DRALAGFNLYYSL

-431 TDGKHIYKDPV
+431 TDGKHEYVDPN
-442 DGKYYPMYQTTA
+442 DGQTYPMYQTTA

-459 VEEADTRKLMFLK
+459 VEEAATRKLMFLR
-472 GELMGYGLQTE
+472 GELMGYGLGSE
-483 DFDTYRNSDYCYAT
+483 DFDTYRSSEYCYAT

-515 NREAAADFDQS
+515 SREAAADFDQT

-548 ELFAATV
+548 DLFAATV
-555 SPARSGGYGVI
+555 SPARSGAYGII
-566 GSAYVWD
+566 GNAYVWD
-573 VETGSLYRDTDQAKQ
+573 VDTGALYRDTDQAKQ

-599 QYASLDEAA
+599 EYASLDEAA

-616 EAAKEFYAE
+616 EQAKVFYGE

-650 IEYCISADSTFMTQ
+650 IEYCISVDNDFMTQ

-691 APYGTDWSNKI
+691 APYGNEWSDRI
-702 KQGLSDT
+702 REGLSDT
-709 VLAGWSGSV
+709 VLAGWQGVV
-718 LDPFGLSDLYVNP
+718 LNPFSLTDQYVNP
-731 SYQYD
+731 ANMYD
-736 AAWFDATTVSMTL
+736 ANWFDATTVDMTL
-749 DVEVDGEVK
+749 ELTVDGEARSI
-758 TLTMNLRQWSD
+758 TMNLREWSD
-769 ALNGLAVTA
+769 ALNGAAVTA
-778 DDGNTY
+778 EDGNTY
-784 NFGNGMADPQVRL
+784 NFGDGMADSQDRL
-797 TILAGI
+797 TILAAI

-812 YLPMLQEGSMALLSQ
+812 YLPMLQDGSMALLSQ
-827 QVYYVIEEYNP
+827 QVYYVVEEYNP

-848 KYNYN
+848 RYNY
-853 DTEWAAYVAENGG
+853 DDAEWAAYVAENGG

>member
-1 MQKKIIALILA
+1 MQKKILA
-12 LSMVAALF
+12 LLLALVMAVAVFA
-20 VGCQTPATD
+20 GCQTPAEPSEATA
-29 DPGTPMEAPATNP
+29 APAASGDP
-42 DAEATEEPI
+42 SGEATDAPEAD
-51 TVETFEGD
+51 TY
-59 FTYQDSVS
+59 TYQDSVS

-79 TQDDAYPSDTA
+79 TADDAYPVDTA
-90 RIRIGLYDLIFNDEI
+90 RIRIGLYDLIFNDEL

-110 KEPFAGY
+110 KEPFTGY

-139 PEFNIPEDMTSGYAY
+139 PEFGIPEDMTSGYAY

-262 TLQELVEA
+262 TLQELVEGY
-270 SGDQYFN
+270 GDQYFN

-333 DFSTVGLYK
+333 DYSTVGLYK

-431 TDGKHIYKDPV
+431 TDGKHEYVDPN
-442 DGKYYPMYQTTA
+442 DGQTYPMYQTTA

-459 VEEADTRKLMFLK
+459 VEEAATRKLMFLR
-472 GELMGYGLQTE
+472 GELMGYGLGSE
-483 DFDTYRNSDYCYAT
+483 DFDTYRSSEYCYAT
-497 PAETIF
+497 PVETIF

-515 NREAAADFDQS
+515 SREAAADFDKT

-548 ELFAATV
+548 DLFAATV
-555 SPARSGGYGVI
+555 SPARSGAYGII
-566 GSAYVWD
+566 GNAYVWD
-573 VETGSLYRDTDQAKQ
+573 VETGALYRDTDQAKQ

-599 QYASLDEAA
+599 EYASLDEAA

-616 EAAKEFYAE
+616 EQAKVFYGE

-650 IEYCISADSTFMTQ
+650 IEYCISVDNDFMTQ

-691 APYGTDWSNKI
+691 APYGNDWSNKI
-702 KQGLSDT
+702 REGLSDT
-709 VLAGWSGSV
+709 VLAGWQGVV
-718 LDPFGLSDLYVNP
+718 LNPFSLTDQYVNP
-731 SYQYD
+731 ANMYD
-736 AAWFDATTVSMTL
+736 ANWFDATTVDMTL
-749 DVEVDGEVK
+749 ELTVDGEARSI
-758 TLTMNLRQWSD
+758 TMNLREWSD
-769 ALNGLAVTA
+769 ALNGAAVTA
-778 DDGNTY
+778 EDGNTY
-784 NFGNGMADPQVRL
+784 NFGDGMADPQDRL
-797 TILAGI
+797 TILAAI

-812 YLPMLQEGSMALLSQ
+812 YLPMLQDGSMALLSQ
-827 QVYYVIEEYNP
+827 QVYYVVEEYNP

-848 KYNYN
+848 RYNY
-853 DTEWAAYVAENGG
+853 DDAEWAAYVAENGG

>member
-1 MQKKIIALILA
+1 MQKKILA
-12 LSMVAALF
+12 LLLALVMAVAVFA
-20 VGCQTPATD
+20 GCQTPAEPSEATA
-29 DPGTPMEAPATNP
+29 APAASGDP
-42 DAEATEEPI
+42 SGEATDAPEAD
-51 TVETFEGD
+51 TY
-59 FTYQDSVS
+59 TYQDSVS

-79 TQDDAYPSDTA
+79 TTDDAYPVDTA
-90 RIRIGLYDLIFNDEI
+90 DIRIGLYELIFNDEL

-110 KEPFAGY
+110 KEPFTGY

-139 PEFNIPEDMTSGYAY
+139 PEFGIPEDMTSGYAY

-187 LNYRAT
+187 LNYRAV
-193 DYYAQ
+193 DYYGK

-270 SGDQYFN
+270 YGDQYFN

-296 TEDSYAMLVSVI
+296 TEDSYAMLVSLI

-431 TDGKHIYKDPV
+431 TDGKHEYVDPN
-442 DGKYYPMYQTTA
+442 DGQTYPMYQTTA

-459 VEEADTRKLMFLK
+459 VEEAATRKLMFLR
-472 GELMGYGLQTE
+472 GELMGYGLGSE
-483 DFDTYRNSDYCYAT
+483 DFDTYRSSEYCYAT

-515 NREAAADFDQS
+515 SREAAADFDKT

-548 ELFAATV
+548 DLFAATV
-555 SPARSGGYGVI
+555 SPARSGAYGII
-566 GSAYVWD
+566 GNAYVWD
-573 VETGSLYRDTDQAKQ
+573 VDTGALYRDTDQAKQ

-599 QYASLDEAA
+599 EYASLDEAA

-616 EAAKEFYAE
+616 EQAKVFYGE

-650 IEYCISADSTFMTQ
+650 IEYCISVDNDFMTQ

-691 APYGTDWSNKI
+691 APYGNEWSDRI
-702 KQGLSDT
+702 REGLSDT
-709 VLAGWSGSV
+709 VLAGWQGVV
-718 LDPFGLSDLYVNP
+718 LNPFSLTDQYVNP
-731 SYQYD
+731 ANMYD
-736 AAWFDATTVSMTL
+736 ANWFDATTVDMTL
-749 DVEVDGEVK
+749 ELTVDGEARSI
-758 TLTMNLRQWSD
+758 TMNLREWSD
-769 ALNGLAVTA
+769 ALNGAAVTA
-778 DDGNTY
+778 EDGNTY
-784 NFGNGMADPQVRL
+784 NFGDGMADQQDRL
-797 TILAGI
+797 TILAAI

-812 YLPMLQEGSMALLSQ
+812 YLPMLQDGSMALLSQ
-827 QVYYVIEEYNP
+827 QVYYVVEEYNP

-848 KYNYN
+848 RYNY
-853 DTEWAAYVAENGG
+853 DDAEWAAYVAENGG

>member
-1 MQKKIIALILA
+1 MQKKILA
-12 LSMVAALF
+12 LLLALVMAVAVFA
-20 VGCQTPATD
+20 GCQTPAEPSEATA
-29 DPGTPMEAPATNP
+29 APAASGDP
-42 DAEATEEPI
+42 SGEATDAPEAD
-51 TVETFEGD
+51 TY
-59 FTYQDSVS
+59 TYQDSVS

-79 TQDDAYPSDTA
+79 TTDDAYPVDTA
-90 RIRIGLYDLIFNDEI
+90 DIRIGLYELIFNDEL

-110 KEPFAGY
+110 KEPFTGY

-139 PEFNIPEDMTSGYAY
+139 PEFGIPEDMTSGYAY

-187 LNYRAT
+187 LNYRAV
-193 DYYAQ
+193 DYYGQ

-270 SGDQYFN
+270 NGDQYFN

-296 TEDSYAMLVSVI
+296 TEDSYAMLVSLI

-333 DFSTVGLYK
+333 DYSTVGLYK

-431 TDGKHIYKDPV
+431 TDGKHEYVDPN
-442 DGKYYPMYQTTA
+442 DGQTYPMYQTTA

-459 VEEADTRKLMFLK
+459 VEEAATRKLMFLR
-472 GELMGYGLQTE
+472 GELMGYGLGSE
-483 DFDTYRNSDYCYAT
+483 DFDTYRSSEYCYAT

-515 NREAAADFDQS
+515 SREAAADFDQT

-548 ELFAATV
+548 DLFAATV
-555 SPARSGGYGVI
+555 SPARSGGYGII
-566 GSAYVWD
+566 GNAYVWD
-573 VETGSLYRDTDQAKQ
+573 VDTGALYRDTDQAKQ

-599 QYASLDEAA
+599 EYASLDEAA

-616 EAAKEFYAE
+616 EQAKVFYGE

-650 IEYCISADSTFMTQ
+650 IEYCISVDNDFMTQ

-691 APYGTDWSNKI
+691 APYGNEWSDRI
-702 KQGLSDT
+702 REGLSDT
-709 VLAGWSGSV
+709 VLAGWQGSA
-718 LDPFGLSDLYVNP
+718 LNPFSLTDQYVNP
-731 SYQYD
+731 AYMYD
-736 AAWFDATTVSMTL
+736 ANWFDATTVDMTL
-749 DVEVDGEVK
+749 ELTVDGEARSI
-758 TLTMNLRQWSD
+758 TMNLREWSD
-769 ALNGLAVTA
+769 ALNGAAVTA
-778 DDGNTY
+778 EDGNTY
-784 NFGNGMADPQVRL
+784 NFGDGMADSQDRL
-797 TILAGI
+797 TILAAI

-812 YLPMLQEGSMALLSQ
+812 YLPMLQDGSMALLSQ
-827 QVYYVIEEYNP
+827 QVYYVVEEYNP

-848 KYNYN
+848 RYNY
-853 DTEWAAYVAENGG
+853 DDAEWAAYVAENGG

>member
-1 MQKKIIALILA
+1 MECRRRSLLCCWRWSWPLPCSPSDATSA
-12 LSMVAALF
+12 PDAS
-20 VGCQTPATD
+20 GDPSGEATD
-29 DPGTPMEAPATNP
+29 APEADAGTY
-42 DAEATEEPI
+42 
-51 TVETFEGD
+51 
-59 FTYQDSVS
+59 TYQDSVS

-79 TQDDAYPSDTA
+79 TADDAYPVDTA
-90 RIRIGLYDLIFNDEI
+90 RIRIGLYDLIFNDEL

-110 KEPFAGY
+110 KEPFTGY

-139 PEFNIPEDMTSGYAY
+139 PEFGIPEDMTSGYAY

-187 LNYRAT
+187 LNYRAV
-193 DYYAQ
+193 DYYGQ

-262 TLQELVEA
+262 TLQELVEGY
-270 SGDQYFN
+270 GDQYFN

-296 TEDSYAMLVSVI
+296 TEDSYAMLVSLI

-333 DFSTVGLYK
+333 DYSTVGLYK

-431 TDGKHIYKDPV
+431 TDGKHEYVDPN
-442 DGKYYPMYQTTA
+442 DGQTYPMYQTTA

-459 VEEADTRKLMFLK
+459 VEEAATRKLMFLR
-472 GELMGYGLQTE
+472 GELMGYGLGSE
-483 DFDTYRNSDYCYAT
+483 DFDTYRSSEYCYAT

-515 NREAAADFDQS
+515 SREAAADFDKT

-548 ELFAATV
+548 DLFAATV
-555 SPARSGGYGVI
+555 SPARSGAYGII
-566 GSAYVWD
+566 GNAYVWD
-573 VETGSLYRDTDQAKQ
+573 VDTGALYRDTDQAKQ

-599 QYASLDEAA
+599 EYASLDEAA

-616 EAAKEFYAE
+616 EQAKVFYGE

-650 IEYCISADSTFMTQ
+650 IEYCISVDNDFMTQ

-691 APYGTDWSNKI
+691 APYGNEWSDRI
-702 KQGLSDT
+702 REGLSDT
-709 VLAGWSGSV
+709 VLGGWQGSA
-718 LDPFGLSDLYVNP
+718 LNPFSLTDQYVNP
-731 SYQYD
+731 ASMYD
-736 AAWFDATTVSMTL
+736 ANWFDATTVDMTL
-749 DVEVDGEVK
+749 ELTVDGEARSI
-758 TLTMNLRQWSD
+758 TMNLREWSD
-769 ALNGLAVTA
+769 ALNGAAVTA
-778 DDGNTY
+778 EDGNTY
-784 NFGNGMADPQVRL
+784 NFGDGMADSQDRL
-797 TILAGI
+797 TILAAI

-812 YLPMLQEGSMALLSQ
+812 YLPMLQDGSMALLSQ
-827 QVYYVIEEYNP
+827 QVYYVVEEYNP

-848 KYNYN
+848 RYNY
-853 DTEWAAYVAENGG
+853 DDAEWAAYVAENGG

>member
-1 MQKKIIALILA
+1 MQKKILA
-12 LSMVAALF
+12 LLLALVMAVAVFA
-20 VGCQTPATD
+20 GCQTPAEPSEATA
-29 DPGTPMEAPATNP
+29 APAASGDP
-42 DAEATEEPI
+42 SGEATDAPEAD
-51 TVETFEGD
+51 TY
-59 FTYQDSVS
+59 TYQDSVS

-79 TQDDAYPSDTA
+79 TTDDAYPVDTA
-90 RIRIGLYDLIFNDEI
+90 RIRIGLYDLIFNDEL

-110 KEPFAGY
+110 KEPFTGY

-139 PEFNIPEDMTSGYAY
+139 PEFGIPEDMTSGYAY

-187 LNYRAT
+187 LNYRAV
-193 DYYAQ
+193 DYYGQ

-270 SGDQYFN
+270 YGDQYFN

-296 TEDSYAMLVSVI
+296 TEDSYAMLVSLI

-431 TDGKHIYKDPV
+431 TDGKHEYVDPN
-442 DGKYYPMYQTTA
+442 DGQTYPMYQTTA

-459 VEEADTRKLMFLK
+459 VEEAATRKLMFLR
-472 GELMGYGLQTE
+472 GELMGYGLGSE
-483 DFDTYRNSDYCYAT
+483 DFDTYRSSEYCYAT

-515 NREAAADFDQS
+515 SREAAADFDQT

-548 ELFAATV
+548 DLFAATV
-555 SPARSGGYGVI
+555 SPARSGAYGII
-566 GSAYVWD
+566 GNAYVWD
-573 VETGSLYRDTDQAKQ
+573 VDTGALYRDTDQAKQ

-599 QYASLDEAA
+599 EYASLDEAA

-616 EAAKEFYAE
+616 EQAKVFYGE

-650 IEYCISADSTFMTQ
+650 IEYCISVDNDFMTQ

-691 APYGTDWSNKI
+691 APYGNDWSNKI
-702 KQGLSDT
+702 REGLSDT
-709 VLAGWSGSV
+709 VLGGWQGSA
-718 LDPFGLSDLYVNP
+718 LNPFSLTDQYVNP
-731 SYQYD
+731 SYMYD
-736 AAWFDATTVSMTL
+736 ANWFDATTVDMTL
-749 DVEVDGEVK
+749 ELTVDGEARSI
-758 TLTMNLRQWSD
+758 TMNLREWSD
-769 ALNGLAVTA
+769 ALNGAAVTA
-778 DDGNTY
+778 EDGNTY
-784 NFGNGMADPQVRL
+784 NFGDGMADPQDRL
-797 TILAGI
+797 TILAAI

-812 YLPMLQEGSMALLSQ
+812 YLPMLQDGSMALLSQ
-827 QVYYVIEEYNP
+827 QVYYVVEEYNP

-848 KYNYN
+848 RYNY
-853 DTEWAAYVAENGG
+853 DDAEWAAYVAENGG

>member
-1 MQKKIIALILA
+1 MQKKILA
-12 LSMVAALF
+12 LLLALVMAVAVFA
-20 VGCQTPATD
+20 GCQTPAEPSEATA
-29 DPGTPMEAPATNP
+29 APAASGDP
-42 DAEATEEPI
+42 SGEATDAPEAD
-51 TVETFEGD
+51 TY
-59 FTYQDSVS
+59 TYQDSVS

-79 TQDDAYPSDTA
+79 TADDAYPVDTA
-90 RIRIGLYDLIFNDEI
+90 RIRIGLYDLIFNDEL

-110 KEPFAGY
+110 KEPFTGY

-139 PEFNIPEDMTSGYAY
+139 PEFGIPEDMTSGYAY

-187 LNYRAT
+187 LNYRAV
-193 DYYAQ
+193 DYYGQ

-270 SGDQYFN
+270 YGDQYFN

-296 TEDSYAMLVSVI
+296 TEDSYAMLVSLI

-431 TDGKHIYKDPV
+431 TDGKHEYVDPN
-442 DGKYYPMYQTTA
+442 DGQTYPMYQTTA

-459 VEEADTRKLMFLK
+459 VEEAATRKLMFLR
-472 GELMGYGLQTE
+472 GELMGYGLGSE
-483 DFDTYRNSDYCYAT
+483 DFDTYRSSEYCYAT

-515 NREAAADFDQS
+515 SREAAADFDQT

-548 ELFAATV
+548 DLFAATV
-555 SPARSGGYGVI
+555 SPARSGAYGII
-566 GSAYVWD
+566 GNAYVWD
-573 VETGSLYRDTDQAKQ
+573 VETGALYRDTDQAKQ

-599 QYASLDEAA
+599 EYASLDEAA

-616 EAAKEFYAE
+616 EQAKVFYGE

-650 IEYCISADSTFMTQ
+650 IEYCISVDNNFMTQ

-691 APYGTDWSNKI
+691 APYGNEWSDRIRK
-702 KQGLSDT
+702 GLSDT
-709 VLAGWSGSV
+709 VLGGWQGSA
-718 LDPFGLSDLYVNP
+718 LNPFSLTDQYVNP
-731 SYQYD
+731 AYMYD
-736 AAWFDATTVSMTL
+736 ANWFDATTVDMTL
-749 DVEVDGEVK
+749 ELTVDGEARSI
-758 TLTMNLRQWSD
+758 TMNLREWSD
-769 ALNGLAVTA
+769 ALNGAAVTTE
-778 DDGNTY
+778 DGNTY
-784 NFGNGMADPQVRL
+784 NFGDGMADPQDRL
-797 TILAGI
+797 TILAAI

-812 YLPMLQEGSMALLSQ
+812 YLPMLQDGSMALLSQ
-827 QVYYVIEEYNP
+827 QVYYVVEEYNP

-848 KYNYN
+848 RYNY
-853 DTEWAAYVAENGG
+853 DDAEWAAYVAENGG